1 MSASAKRTIIT
12 ASIITKIVIK
22 RAPLGRAGTIKISPI
37 SAKAARIPK
46 KYRYAHE
53 PEQVLGHE

>member
-1 MSASAKRTIIT
+1 M
-12 ASIITKIVIK
+12 VIK
-22 RAPLGRAGTIKISPI
+22 VDIANSNGTIKISPI

-46 KYRYAHE
+46 KYRDTHE